1 MEHFHCDCARI
12 ISFYGPRG
20 FQSGIKWEC
29 RWSFKSSFEH
39 FSKGSLINLLFQGH
53 TVRINLPLV
62 YYRTVFTVGWKAEI
76 SRWITRRQMRK
87 LRVYLGHVTH
97 LSDIRGWYQ
106 WHRWKGERCSKVF
119 SKQIFFRNISHFC
132 LRDLSANYHKGVLLK
147 FHLIRAAL
155 SVRIRDDPKCK
166 MFLSSVRL
174 LFKTS
179 TWVFP
184 SDRRKIFSLY

>member
-1 MEHFHCDCARI
+1 MPSLQIILVKKYSLKRCVLSLHLLSFSLQCSNPGIILPTFKIIWGFNLIRTFRLHYHLLFLSTVYLLYNGEIILTVEHFHCDCAHI

-20 FQSGIKWEC
+20 FQSGIKWYC

-87 LRVYLGHVTH
+87 LREVCLGHVTH
-97 LSDIRGWYQ
+97 LNDIRGWYQ
-106 WHRWKGERCSKVF
+106 WHR
-119 SKQIFFRNISHFC
+119 
-132 LRDLSANYHKGVLLK
+132 
-147 FHLIRAAL
+147 
-155 SVRIRDDPKCK
+155 
-166 MFLSSVRL
+166 
-174 LFKTS
+174 
-179 TWVFP
+179 
-184 SDRRKIFSLY
+184 